1 MNARLGLTLLHFL
14 WQGACIAA
22 IYAIARTW
30 MRSAQTR
37 YALACI
43 TLATMIAAPIVTFA
57 ISGTTAASETR
68 PASVAVAHI
77 HRAAPLAKDPA
88 LDPIPIVKTRSV
100 PGEIT
105 PWLARLWLAGAMILW
120 LRLLL
125 TWMAAGRMTFRQ
137 VQPAPSEWQLS
148 LNRLRA
154 RIQVTRRVRLL
165 VSSLIQGPVVIGWLR
180 PVILVP
186 VSALAGV
193 PCEHMEALLAHE
205 LAHIRRHDYL
215 INILQSVAE
224 ATLFYHPAVW
234 WISRHIR
241 MERENCCDDVAVS
254 VTGDPLVYVLAL
266 TDLESRRF
274 ARIAPA
280 LAASGGSLKDRIAR
294 LLGANSP
301 APVPGTLVAV
311 LILLLTA
318 WVVFSQTLPTAKFEA
333 ATIKQH
339 LADGRQGVD
348 FMTQPG
354 RLHVVNNPVDNLIG
368 NAYNNHKLIGAPE
381 WVESDR
387 YDLEATASG
396 SPNRE
401 QMMQMLQV
409 LLADRF
415 RLKIHPEQREE
426 TVYHLVVARG
436 GLRMEKKTNENC
448 VRADRTH
455 PGEAPSN
462 PCGNNIIRRKGNH
475 LEWIVTN
482 NDMQHM
488 VGALGVNGHP
498 VIDKTGVTGTFD
510 LHVEFAATQPDSD
523 ASIDPSVPSIFA
535 ALDQLGLKLEPAK
548 GMVDVLVI
556 DHIER
561 PTPN

>member
-1 MNARLGLTLLHFL
+1 MMERLGFTLLHFL

-30 MRSAQTR
+30 MRSAQAR
-37 YALACI
+37 YGLACVALA
-43 TLATMIAAPIVTFA
+43 AMVAAPVVTFA
-57 ISGTTAASETR
+57 VGGSNSTAETR
-68 PASVAVAHI
+68 PAAVVAPTRHI
-77 HRAAPLAKDPA
+77 TPAKDPA
-88 LDPIPIVKTRSV
+88 LDPIPVVETR
-100 PGEIT
+100 EIT
-105 PWLARLWLAGAMILW
+105 PWLVRAWLAGAVILW

-125 TWMAAGRMTFRQ
+125 TWIAAGRMTFRQ
-137 VQPAPSEWQLS
+137 VYPAPPEWQETLH
-148 LNRLRA
+148 RLRA
-154 RIQVTRRVRLL
+154 RIRIAPPVKLL

-180 PVILVP
+180 PVVLIP

-215 INILQSVAE
+215 INILQSFAE

-241 MERENCCDDVAVS
+241 LERENCCDDVAVS
-254 VTGDPLVYVLAL
+254 VAGDPLVYVLAL
-266 TDLESRRF
+266 SGLET
-274 ARIAPA
+274 ARVAPA
-280 LAASGGSLKDRIAR
+280 LAASGGSLKHRVAR
-294 LLGANSP
+294 LLGASSP
-301 APVPGTLVAV
+301 APLPGAFVAV
-311 LILLLTA
+311 LVLLLTA
-318 WVVFSQTLPTAKFEA
+318 WVAISQTASPARFEA
-333 ATIKQH
+333 ATIRLH
-339 LADGRQGVD
+339 VADGRQGID
-348 FMTQPG
+348 FVTQPG
-354 RLHVVNNPVDNLIG
+354 RLHVVNNPVANLIG
-368 NAYNNHKLIGAPE
+368 NAYNNHKLLGGPE
-381 WVESDR
+381 WIESDR
-387 YDLEATASG
+387 YDLEATAAG
-396 SPNRE
+396 SPNDK
-401 QMMQMLQV
+401 QVMQMLQI

-415 RLKIHPEQREE
+415 RLQIHPEQREE
-426 TVYHLVVARG
+426 TVYHLVVAKG

-448 VRADRTH
+448 VRVDRTQ

-462 PCGNNIIRRKGNH
+462 PCGNNMMRRKGNH

-510 LHVEFAATQPDSD
+510 LHVEFADAQPDSD
-523 ASIDPSVPSIFA
+523 ASVDPSVPSIFA
-535 ALDQLGLKLEPAK
+535 ALDQLGLKLEPAT
-548 GMVDVLVI
+548 GLVDVLVI